1 VWDENKT
8 LMARFVWASDK
19 GNLEISFPMDTC
31 RGGHPANGAREKG
44 KTGRGRIGAV
54 VVTGSVSANVDYDND
69 TVAVYGTPRL
79 RGCG

>member
-1 VWDENKT
+1 ME
-8 LMARFVWASDK
+8 
-19 GNLEISFPMDTC
+19 TC

-44 KTGRGRIGAV
+44 KTGRCRIGAV

-69 TVAVYGTPRL
+69 DVAGYGTPRL

>member
-1 VWDENKT
+1 VQ
-8 LMARFVWASDK
+8 RRPS
-19 GNLEISFPMDTC
+19 
-31 RGGHPANGAREKG
+31 REKG